1 MVRGGLKTN
10 VLTLKI
16 AVRLACLRQPFR
28 KALETA
34 ARLGAEAVEIDART
48 EVRPAEMSQS
58 AIRHLRKT
66 IDDFNLRIA
75 AVSFQTRHGYHV
87 LENLDRRIEATRQAM
102 QFAYQLG
109 APVVLNQVGQVPAD
123 TDDPEWELLVQA
135 LTDLGQYGQHVGVF
149 LAAGTGSESGPDLK
163 RLLDVLPEGSL
174 AVNLDPGNLV
184 INGFSAS
191 EAARVLAPHVHYVY
205 ARDAI
210 RDLAR
215 GRGLEVSL
223 GSGTVDFPELLGIL
237 EEHRYGGYFTVN
249 RQTSGDAVTEV
260 AQAIKF
266 LTSI

>member
-1 MVRGGLKTN
+1 M
-10 VLTLKI
+10 LTLKI

-66 IDDFNLRIA
+66 IDDFNLRVA

-123 TDDPEWELLVQA
+123 TDDPQWDQLVQA
-135 LTDLGQYGQHVGVF
+135 LTYCSF
-149 LAAGTGSESGPDLK
+149 LQCLQPIAL
-163 RLLDVLPEGSL
+163 
-174 AVNLDPGNLV
+174 VNLNDCR
-184 INGFSAS
+184 FQ
-191 EAARVLAPHVHYVY
+191 ARNTTPWLN
-205 ARDAI
+205 RKQI
-210 RDLAR
+210 
-215 GRGLEVSL
+215 E
-223 GSGTVDFPELLGIL
+223 DFPPQML
-237 EEHRYGGYFTVN
+237 
-249 RQTSGDAVTEV
+249 
-260 AQAIKF
+260 
-266 LTSI
+266 

>member
-1 MVRGGLKTN
+1 M
-10 VLTLKI
+10 LTLKI

-66 IDDFNLRIA
+66 IADFNLRVA
-75 AVSFQTRHGYHV
+75 AISFQTRHGYHV

-102 QFAYQLG
+102 QFAFQLG
-109 APVVLNQVGQVPAD
+109 APVVLNQVGQVPAE
-123 TDDPEWELLVQA
+123 TDDPQWEVLVQA
-135 LTDLGQYGQHVGVF
+135 LTDLGHYGQHVGAF

-174 AVNLDPGNLV
+174 VVNLDPGNLV

-191 EAARVLAPHVHYVY
+191 EAARVLASHVHYVH
-205 ARDAI
+205 ARDAV

-215 GRGLEVSL
+215 GRGLEVSV

-237 EEHRYGGYFTVN
+237 EEHRYGGYFTID
-249 RQTSGDAVTEV
+249 RQASGDAVTEV
-260 AQAIKF
+260 AQAIQF
-266 LTSI
+266 LTSM